1 MVQDF
6 EGGFFEYLQREER
19 ATWTLLKIVGKDG
32 LVYRSRDRCGDGD
45 QPITAD
51 LSAIARDSHH
61 LDQPVGRGATKCQR
75 CVSIIDK
82 QRRRKIVTDSVHNP
96 PSAEQVRAIFN
107 QLTKPKLKWT
117 INALNLLRKIESD
130 EDGIRVTVALIT
142 DDREEREAF
151 WEEAEVAIKR
161 LGIKKAGWYS
171 NG

>member
-1 MVQDF
+1 M
-6 EGGFFEYLQREER
+6 
-19 ATWTLLKIVGKDG
+19 
-32 LVYRSRDRCGDGD
+32 
-45 QPITAD
+45 
-51 LSAIARDSHH
+51 
-61 LDQPVGRGATKCQR
+61 
-75 CVSIIDK
+75 
-82 QRRRKIVTDSVHNP
+82 TDSVHNP
-96 PSAEQVRAIFN
+96 PLAEQVRAIFN